1 MALCGQDDEV
11 WEELPRWSD
20 LTPYSWGMWVKI
32 ITVLLPRHPQRNHWQ
47 LARIIQKMLEQRS
60 QAGAHR
66 KAVDLAK
73 LQITLALERESVW
86 VAKMAMKLA
95 QQHMPKLRSL
105 VGVDREFLE
114 LSEKLPPKKRNCLLV
129 RL

>member
-1 MALCGQDDEV
+1 CGQDEEV

-20 LTPYSWGMWVKI
+20 LTPHSWGSWLKI
-32 ITVLLPRHPQRNHWQ
+32 ITVLPPRHPQRNNWQ

-66 KAVDLAK
+66 KVVDLAK

-86 VAKMAMKLA
+86 VA
-95 QQHMPKLRSL
+95 
-105 VGVDREFLE
+105 
-114 LSEKLPPKKRNCLLV
+114 
-129 RL
+129 